1 MTEQIEVLEAE
12 EIFRNEKLK
21 HSKRIHQK
29 HNYVDK
35 QLRIAKA
42 NHFDVKEPH
51 RYQKRSVVNCGD
63 SSCLFCMNPRKAFK
77 EKTMQEKSFEQTS
90 KWLDE

>member
-1 MTEQIEVLEAE
+1 MNEQIEVMEVE
-12 EIFRNEKLK
+12 EVFRNDKLK

-35 QLRIAKA
+35 QVRIAKA
-42 NHFDVKEPH
+42 NQFDVKEPH

-63 SSCLFCMNPRKAFK
+63 SNCVMCMNPRKAFK